1 MPATTVEIMNDAKC
15 ITIDIDL
22 HFPLLFQANF
32 EVKNLLLCLC
42 LADKSLATVFL
53 CISGQSQHGHH
64 SVPSLQDLHMSSQF
78 TFLL

>member
-1 MPATTVEIMNDAKC
+1 MTFIYDH
-15 ITIDIDL
+15 IDL
-22 HFPLLFQANF
+22 HFPLSSQVNF
-32 EVKNLLLCLC
+32 EMHNLWLCLC
-42 LADKSLATVFL
+42 LVEKSLATVFL